1 MDKQIQSDMLSRIQA
16 GKPTRVISVCSGKG
30 GVGKTN
36 VSTNLAVALG
46 HAGYDV
52 CLLDADVSLAN
63 VDVLLGLQPRF
74 NLAHVVAGEATLDDT
89 LLAGPGGIRII
100 PASSGNFD
108 MSKLDAVGQAGLVNA
123 FSNLSDHPDYLI
135 VDTAAGLSPT
145 VARFVQASATPIV
158 VVRDEPSS
166 LTDAY
171 ALIKVFSRNYG
182 IDRFQVITNQ
192 SISSRAGARL
202 FGKLSKVTDSYLD
215 VVLRHLGDIPDDRY
229 LKKAVQQQRA
239 VVDAFPRSPSG
250 TSFIQIARDVA
261 ALPDNAR
268 ASGGLQFFMEQ
279 LVMADRAYKG
289 MVA

>member
-1 MDKQIQSDMLSRIQA
+1 
-16 GKPTRVISVCSGKG
+16 
-30 GVGKTN
+30 
-36 VSTNLAVALG
+36 
-46 HAGYDV
+46 V

-63 VDVLLGLQPRF
+63 VDVLLGLQPRY
-74 NLAHVVAGEATLDDT
+74 NLAHVVSGDATLDQT
-89 LLAGPGGIRII
+89 LLQGPGGIRII

-108 MSKLDAVGQAGLVNA
+108 MSKLSAIGQAGLVNA
-123 FSNLSDHPDYLI
+123 FSSLDRHPDFLI

-171 ALIKVFSRNYG
+171 ALVKVFSRNYG
-182 IDRFQVITNQ
+182 IDRFQIVTNQ
-192 SISSRAGARL
+192 STSDRAGTRL

-229 LKKAVQQQRA
+229 LKKAVQQQRS

-250 TSFIQIARDVA
+250 ESFARLATNVA
-261 ALPDNAR
+261 ALPANAK